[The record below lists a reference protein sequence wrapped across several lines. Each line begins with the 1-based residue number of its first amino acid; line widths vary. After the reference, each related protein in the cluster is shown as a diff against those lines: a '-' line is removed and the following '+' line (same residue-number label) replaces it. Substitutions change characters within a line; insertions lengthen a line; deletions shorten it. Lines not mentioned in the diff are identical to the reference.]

1 MQPTYLPWLG
11 FFELMDNCDTF
22 VYFDDAQFVKK
33 TIHQRNKIKTKQG
46 QLLLT
51 VPVLSKGK
59 LKQKINETQINNDI
73 HWRKKHFKSI
83 DINYCKAPYYNDYIG
98 AIREIYDQRYTYL
111 VELDIKL
118 IELLKNIIGIKTK
131 TILSSQLEVDGKKDK
146 KILNICKKLK
156 ANILYDA
163 FGAKEILDD
172 SYFMKNNIKL
182 IFQNYMHPTYK
193 QHWGEF
199 ISHLSVLDLLMN
211 QGPNTLK
218 IIKSGVSCQI

>member
-73 HWRKKHFKSI
+73 HWRKN
-83 DINYCKAPYYNDYIG
+83 DIY
-98 AIREIYDQRYTYL
+98 
-111 VELDIKL
+111 
-118 IELLKNIIGIKTK
+118 
-131 TILSSQLEVDGKKDK
+131 
-146 KILNICKKLK
+146 
-156 ANILYDA
+156 
-163 FGAKEILDD
+163 
-172 SYFMKNNIKL
+172 
-182 IFQNYMHPTYK
+182 
-193 QHWGEF
+193 F
-199 ISHLSVLDLLMN
+199 ISN
-211 QGPNTLK
+211 
-218 IIKSGVSCQI
+218 